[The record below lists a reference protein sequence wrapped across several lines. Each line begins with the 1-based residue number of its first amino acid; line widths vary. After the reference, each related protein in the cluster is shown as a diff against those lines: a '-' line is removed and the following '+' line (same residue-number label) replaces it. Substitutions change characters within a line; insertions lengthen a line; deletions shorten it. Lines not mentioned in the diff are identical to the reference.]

1 MEGRR
6 RRNGKILVD
15 KKMGFKKGEVRDV
28 RERPQDYWVE
38 SVRDAV
44 RFASE
49 QLFLWEINK
58 GSWRETL

>member
-1 MEGRR
+1 MVKFWWIR
-6 RRNGKILVD
+6 KWVL
-15 KKMGFKKGEVRDV
+15 KKGETRDV

-49 QLFLWEINK
+49 
-58 GSWRETL
+58 

>member
-15 KKMGFKKGEVRDV
+15 KKMGFKKGEIRDV
-28 RERPQDYWVE
+28 RERPQDYWVKL
-38 SVRDAV
+38 VRDAV

-49 QLFLWEINK
+49 
-58 GSWRETL
+58 

>member
-1 MEGRR
+1 MSYRLYKWGREER

-28 RERPQDYWVE
+28 RERPQDYWVKL
-38 SVRDAV
+38 VRDAV

-49 QLFLWEINK
+49 
-58 GSWRETL
+58 